1 MNRKILAAGGAVV
14 LLLLLLGG
22 LFVWAPW
29 KGSEG
34 KGEGTAVSSRESD
47 IRANTLRLASEYF
60 EQGEYQ
66 RALDLVDQLLLQ
78 NPDDDEA
85 RALRDSVL
93 KARRDAEERKKEEDL
108 ASQQD
113 LSESLSDLSAS
124 LREDKL
130 RPTAQP
136 VPQMQPRD
144 DEAERAAARS
154 EAERKKR
161 EELNRLIQEGVAAM
175 ERSSYGE
182 ARDKF
187 DQALGID
194 PDVAYA
200 YAMKGESFFRED
212 SESQSSLNQAVANA
226 NRAIQKD
233 SSLWIPHNTLGNIY
247 VKTRRWDDAIRHFQE
262 AARLN
267 PENAD
272 ILFELGKVQYRT
284 GRFRDAKQSFEGA
297 IHLVPDFDRAYFNLG
312 LTETQLGNTDRAVSA
327 FSNTIHYDPELTPA
341 YFALA
346 NAYRS
351 RGDLV
356 KAAENYK
363 TAVTRDPENVNYNLY
378 YGINLF
384 DQEKYEQAEAY
395 FRNAAELDDSR
406 ADVHYNLAQARIKL
420 NRGGAALEAAAQ
432 AVKLKGDSPLY
443 VYTLGQAAE
452 LTGNT
457 DYAVQ
462 AYEKAIALDPSYI
475 KPRIN
480 LGILYDKR
488 GEYDRA
494 LNHLLAAYKVDP
506 ASIEVN
512 NNLGNV
518 YLHAELYRDAINH
531 YKKAVAAQPNAT
543 LMRYNLAIAYIETD
557 QTALAKESL
566 SELIKIDP
574 AYWDAYYRLGM
585 LLYSE
590 GETEGA
596 RAIFKR
602 LLERQPGYPRRA
614 EIEEL
619 L

>member
-1 MNRKILAAGGAVV
+1 MNRKYLAAGGAVV

-29 KGSEG
+29 KSG
-34 KGEGTAVSSRESD
+34 KGEEISVTSRETD

-60 EQGEYQ
+60 QQGEYQ

-85 RALRDSVL
+85 RTLRDSVL
-93 KARRDAEERKKEEDL
+93 QARREAETRKKQEDL

-113 LSESLSDLSAS
+113 LSESLSNLSAS
-124 LREDKL
+124 LREDKS
-130 RPTAQP
+130 RPAAQP

-144 DEAERAAARS
+144 DEAEKAAARS

-161 EELNRLIQEGVAAM
+161 EEINRLIQEGVAAM

-212 SESQSSLNQAVANA
+212 SENQSSLNQAVSNA

-247 VKTRRWDDAIRHFQE
+247 VKTRRWDDAIRHFKE

-284 GRFRDAKQSFEGA
+284 GRFRDAKDSFEGA
-297 IHLVPDFDRAYFNLG
+297 IHLVPNFDRAYFNLG

-351 RGDLV
+351 KGDLG

-378 YGINLF
+378 YGINLY

-395 FRNAAELDDSR
+395 FNNAVDLDESR
-406 ADVHYNLAQARIKL
+406 ADVYYNLAQARIKL
-420 NRGGAALEAAAQ
+420 NKANAALEAAAQ

-443 VYTLGQAAE
+443 VYTLGQSAE
-452 LTGNT
+452 LTGNI

-480 LGILYDKR
+480 LGILYDRR

-494 LNHLLAAYKVDP
+494 LKHLLAAYKVDSS
-506 ASIEVN
+506 SIEVN

-518 YLHAELYRDAINH
+518 YLHAELYRDAITH

-557 QTALAKESL
+557 QKALAKESL

-574 AYWDAYYRLGM
+574 AFWDAYYRLGM

-596 RAIFKR
+596 QAIFKR
-602 LLERQPGYPRRA
+602 LLERQPNYSRRA
-614 EIEEL
+614 EIEKL